1 MSSIAAN
8 ETYTSDVLTLNEE
21 KTSAGMIKNT
31 SAVFPIL
38 SEGTLYPNANTDGK
52 VSISAS
58 TIDGFVFDSFDSQLM
73 VCHYKVKAAGD
84 AEVRFNVSVLA
95 DNGFVITK
103 IIDGGVIKNDNF
115 RLESYFEM
123 PTVAPTEEPTAAPT
137 QAPTQAP
144 TEAPTPSEVTL
155 YFTNNKGWSNVN
167 AYVWNSETDAKVAQW
182 PGTSATLVGKNSYNE
197 DVYSVT
203 VNTNAYDSV
212 IFNGS
217 GGQTRDI
224 RIADAVAGGCG
235 IYCLDNTSGSG
246 LDVAFYE
253 YKGLDGGDTDPTQA
267 PTESQP
273 SVNKLYLDPGTT
285 WPQDGARFAAYFFGG
300 GEAT

>member
-1 MSSIAAN
+1 MPRS
-8 ETYTSDVLTLNEE
+8 
-21 KTSAGMIKNT
+21 
-31 SAVFPIL
+31 L
-38 SEGTLYPNANTDGK
+38 SGP
-52 VSISAS
+52 
-58 TIDGFVFDSFDSQLM
+58 
-73 VCHYKVKAAGD
+73 
-84 AEVRFNVSVLA
+84 
-95 DNGFVITK
+95 
-103 IIDGGVIKNDNF
+103 
-115 RLESYFEM
+115 
-123 PTVAPTEEPTAAPT
+123 
-137 QAPTQAP
+137 
-144 TEAPTPSEVTL
+144 
-155 YFTNNKGWSNVN
+155 
-167 AYVWNSETDAKVAQW
+167 
-182 PGTSATLVGKNSYNE
+182 VGKNSYNE

-267 PTESQP
+267 PTEPQP

-285 WPQDGARFAAYFFGG
+285 WPQDGARYAAYFFAGDSNTWVDVKKEG
-300 GEAT
+300 DTYSVTVPDGYTNVIFCRMNPATTENNWQNNTKWNQTADLTISGNIGKTYHITGWDNSGYWG